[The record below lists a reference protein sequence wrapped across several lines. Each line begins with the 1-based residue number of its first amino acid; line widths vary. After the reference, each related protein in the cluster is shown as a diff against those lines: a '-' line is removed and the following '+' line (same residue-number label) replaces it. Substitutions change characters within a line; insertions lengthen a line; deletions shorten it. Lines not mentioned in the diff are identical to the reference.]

1 VPTHHAMKTCRN
13 MEMRWAPELGWMWCG
28 EEKTP
33 DLSRYRIPVVRSVA
47 IHFTELS
54 GLSFAFGK
62 E

>member
-1 VPTHHAMKTCRN
+1 MKTCRN